1 VRVSRRGAG
10 VVAVVALL
18 APLVA
23 TVPAIAA
30 PAALAATDAPVMV
43 SVVVPITTRAEDG
56 GLLDAET
63 LATATSPAGVLT
75 RGLDEVLTTSAT
87 IALDPMITASIRVL
101 GSGAPDSALAW
112 LDRLT
117 AAPNE
122 VFLLAYSDADVSALA
137 RAGALELADDLD
149 LDFAI
154 QPSAFGPAETA
165 SPTPTAE
172 PTPTPTGDPDAPP
185 PLPTSDELLSWPETV
200 GRIAWPSEGSAIG
213 ADVAAYEAAGY
224 DGLLL
229 SSANLSETASGRV
242 DVDGMPVLVADSAA
256 SELFRQA
263 STSIDEAT
271 RTQSIERLGV
281 ALDGLAAAHPGRS
294 IVLTLDRSSTFGFYG
309 LAETYAALVAREGAR
324 LTGLSELLGS
334 PGTAAQVVDGPAS
347 DAIQRTRGFVAAIEA
362 EAAFATIL
370 DDPALLTAPR
380 RLQLL
385 ALLAVSGT
393 TDEDWSTRAAAFLD
407 DSATILGSVSIVDTG
422 DLLVA
427 SSAPTIPIHVA
438 NGLDF
443 AVTVRLDVRPQRPRI
458 RIESPVEVT
467 IEPGSSKA
475 VRLEAQAI
483 TNGDVIVVVSLSSP
497 STGAQIG
504 QSRSFNVDLQA
515 QWEAVGIV
523 VGAVVVL
530 VFAAGIVRNVVV
542 RRRRAA
548 AERENGA
555 FEDAGAAAGGKA
567 E

>member
-1 VRVSRRGAG
+1 VPVSPRGAG
-10 VVAVVALL
+10 VVALLALL

-23 TVPAIAA
+23 TVPATAA
-30 PAALAATDAPVMV
+30 TGFPAATEAPVTV
-43 SVVVPITTRAEDG
+43 SVVVPITTRAADG

-75 RGLDEVLTTSAT
+75 RELDEVLTTSAT

-101 GSGAPDSALAW
+101 GSGAPESARAW
-112 LDRLT
+112 LDRLA
-117 AAPNE
+117 AAPND
-122 VFLLAYSDADVSALA
+122 VFLLAYSDADLSALA
-137 RAGALELADDLD
+137 RADALALADEID

-154 QPSAFGPAETA
+154 DPSAFGPAETA
-165 SPTPTAE
+165 PPTPTAE
-172 PTPTPTGDPDAPP
+172 PTPTPTDDPTAPP
-185 PLPTSDELLSWPETV
+185 PLPTSDELLSWPDTV
-200 GRIAWPSEGSAIG
+200 GRIAWPAEGSTVG
-213 ADVAAYEAAGY
+213 SDVGAYEEAGY

-229 SSANLSETASGRV
+229 SSANLSETASARV
-242 DVDGMPVLVADSAA
+242 EVDGMPVLVADSAA

-263 STSIDEAT
+263 STSVDPAA
-271 RTQSIERLGV
+271 RAQAIERLGV

-294 IVLTLDRSSTFGFYG
+294 VVLTLERFPTFGFYG
-309 LAETYAALVAREGAR
+309 LTETYAALVARDDTR
-324 LTGLSELLGS
+324 LTGLSEVLAA
-334 PGTAAQVVDGPAS
+334 PGAAARVVDGATSDVIDRTPA
-347 DAIQRTRGFVAAIEA
+347 FVAALES
-362 EAAFATIL
+362 EAAFATII
-370 DDPALLTAPR
+370 DDPTLLTAPR

-385 ALLAVSGT
+385 GLLAVAET
-393 TDEDWSTRAAAFLD
+393 TSDDWSTRAAEFLAA
-407 DSATILGSVSIVDTG
+407 SAEILSSVSIVDTG

-427 SSAPTIPIHVA
+427 SSTPTIPIHVA

-443 AVTVRLDVRPQRPRI
+443 PVTVRLEVRPQRPRI

-497 STGAQIG
+497 STGVPIG

-515 QWEAVGIV
+515 QWETVGAV
-523 VGAVVVL
+523 VGGVVVL

-548 AERENGA
+548 AERAG
-555 FEDAGAAAGGKA
+555 EDAGAAGVGTS

>member
-1 VRVSRRGAG
+1 MPVSRRGAG
-10 VVAVVALL
+10 VVALLALL

-23 TVPAIAA
+23 TVPATAA
-30 PAALAATDAPVMV
+30 TSSPTATDAPVTV
-43 SVVVPITTRAEDG
+43 SVVVPITTRAADG

-75 RGLDEVLTTSAT
+75 RELDEVLTTSAT

-101 GSGAPDSALAW
+101 GSGAPESARAW
-112 LDRLT
+112 LDRLA
-117 AAPNE
+117 AAPND
-122 VFLLAYSDADVSALA
+122 VFLLAYSDADLSALA
-137 RAGALELADDLD
+137 RADALALADGID

-154 QPSAFGPAETA
+154 EPSAFGPAETA
-165 SPTPTAE
+165 PPTPTAE
-172 PTPTPTGDPDAPP
+172 PTPAPTDDPAAPP
-185 PLPTSDELLSWPETV
+185 PLPTSEELLSWPDTV
-200 GRIAWPSEGSAIG
+200 GRIAWPAEGSTVG
-213 ADVAAYEAAGY
+213 SDVSAYEEAGY

-229 SSANLSETASGRV
+229 SSANLSETASARV
-242 DVDGMPVLVADSAA
+242 EVDGMPVLVADSAA

-263 STSIDEAT
+263 STSVDPAA
-271 RTQSIERLGV
+271 RAQAIERLGV

-294 IVLTLDRSSTFGFYG
+294 VVLTLERFPTFGFYG
-309 LAETYAALVAREGAR
+309 LTETYAALVARDDTR
-324 LTGLSELLGS
+324 LTGLSEVL
-334 PGTAAQVVDGPAS
+334 AASGAAARVVDGASSDVIDRTPA
-347 DAIQRTRGFVAAIEA
+347 FVAALES

-370 DDPALLTAPR
+370 DDPTLLTAPR

-385 ALLAVSGT
+385 GLLAVAET
-393 TDEDWSTRAAAFLD
+393 TSDDWSTRAAEFLAA
-407 DSATILGSVSIVDTG
+407 SAEILGSVSIVDTG

-427 SSAPTIPIHVA
+427 SSTPTIPIHVA

-443 AVTVRLDVRPQRPRI
+443 PVTVRLEVRPQRPRI

-483 TNGDVIVVVSLSSP
+483 TNGDVIVIVSLSSP
-497 STGAQIG
+497 STGVPIG

-515 QWEAVGIV
+515 QWETVGII
-523 VGAVVVL
+523 VGGVVVL

-548 AERENGA
+548 AARAG
-555 FEDAGAAAGGKA
+555 EDAGSAGVGTS

>member
-1 VRVSRRGAG
+1 VPVSRRGAG
-10 VVAVVALL
+10 VVALLALL

-23 TVPAIAA
+23 AVPATAA
-30 PAALAATDAPVMV
+30 TGVPAATDAPVTV
-43 SVVVPITTRAEDG
+43 SVVVPITIRAADG

-75 RGLDEVLTTSAT
+75 RELDEVLTTSAT

-101 GSGAPDSALAW
+101 GSGAPESARAW
-112 LDRLT
+112 LDRLA
-117 AAPNE
+117 AAPND
-122 VFLLAYSDADVSALA
+122 VFLLAYSDADLSALA
-137 RAGALELADDLD
+137 RADALALADGID

-154 QPSAFGPAETA
+154 EPSAFGPAETA
-165 SPTPTAE
+165 PPTPTAE
-172 PTPTPTGDPDAPP
+172 PTPTPTDDPAVPP
-185 PLPTSDELLSWPETV
+185 PLPTSEDLLSWPDTV
-200 GRIAWPSEGSAIG
+200 GRIAWPAEGSAVGSDIS
-213 ADVAAYEAAGY
+213 AYEGAGY

-229 SSANLSETASGRV
+229 SSANLSETASARV
-242 DVDGMPVLVADSAA
+242 EVDGMPVLVVDSAA

-263 STSIDEAT
+263 STSVDLAA
-271 RTQSIERLGV
+271 RAQAIERLGV

-294 IVLTLDRSSTFGFYG
+294 VVLTLDRFSTFGFYG
-309 LAETYAALVAREGAR
+309 LTETYAALVARDDTR
-324 LTGLSELLGS
+324 LTGLSEVLATSG
-334 PGTAAQVVDGPAS
+334 AAARVVDGTTSDVIDRTPA
-347 DAIQRTRGFVAAIEA
+347 FVAALES

-370 DDPALLTAPR
+370 DDPTLLTAPR

-385 ALLAVSGT
+385 GLLAVAET
-393 TDEDWSTRAAAFLD
+393 TSDDWSTRAAEFLTA
-407 DSATILGSVSIVDTG
+407 SAEILDSVSIVDTG

-427 SSAPTIPIHVA
+427 SSTPTIPIHVA

-443 AVTVRLDVRPQRPRI
+443 PVTVRLEVRPQRPRI
-458 RIESPVEVT
+458 RIESPVEVM
-467 IEPGSSKA
+467 IEPDSSKA

-483 TNGDVIVVVSLSSP
+483 TNGDVVVVVSLSSP
-497 STGAQIG
+497 STGVPIG

-515 QWEAVGIV
+515 QWETVGVI

-548 AERENGA
+548 AERAGG
-555 FEDAGAAAGGKA
+555 DAGAAGAGTS